1 MEMRSSSEFSSFAV
15 EVMPERPV
23 ILVTNDDGTHSPGLK
38 ALAEGLNRTGEVYVI
53 APDRERSAAGHSLTL
68 HKPLRATEV
77 SPRWYV
83 VDGTPTD
90 CVTLGVM
97 GMFKEKPHLVV
108 SGINLGANL
117 GDDITYSGTVS
128 AAFEATLLGI
138 HAFAISAVDSVRQDL
153 EAAAAFAAQLAALV
167 LDRGLPPDTLLN
179 VNVPAGQISGVAVT
193 RQGKRTYN
201 EVIVEKIDPR
211 GKTYYWIGGGE
222 PTWERPGG
230 TDYEAVV
237 QGKISITP
245 LHLDLTNYAA
255 TEILKDW
262 ECLLA

>member
-1 MEMRSSSEFSSFAV
+1 
-15 EVMPERPV
+15 MPEQPV

-38 ALAEGLNRTGEVYVI
+38 ALAEGLSGIGEVYVI

-77 SPRWYV
+77 APRWYV

-97 GMFKEKPHLVV
+97 GMLKEKPDLVV

-128 AAFEATLLGI
+128 AAVEGTLLGI
-138 HAFAISAVDSVRQDL
+138 RAFAISAVDSDRQDL
-153 EAAAAFAAQLAALV
+153 EAVAAFAARLAHLV
-167 LDRGLPPDTLLN
+167 LERGLPPDTLLN
-179 VNVPAGQISGVAVT
+179 VNVPAGEIKGVDVT

-201 EVIVEKIDPR
+201 DVIVEKMDPR
-211 GKTYYWIGGGE
+211 GKIYYWIGGGE
-222 PTWERPGG
+222 PIWERPGG

-237 QGKISITP
+237 EGRISITP
-245 LHLDLTNYAA
+245 LHLDLTNYIAA
-255 TEILKDW
+255 EALRDW
-262 ECLLA
+262 QGLLG